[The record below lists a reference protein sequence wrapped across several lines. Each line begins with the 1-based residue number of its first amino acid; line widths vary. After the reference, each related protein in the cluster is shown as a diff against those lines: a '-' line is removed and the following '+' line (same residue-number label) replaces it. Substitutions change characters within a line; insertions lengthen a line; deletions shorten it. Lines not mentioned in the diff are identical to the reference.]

1 VPCCATGTRG
11 TIADG
16 AVCTLSDDC
25 QSGLCVPTSDTES
38 FCSSTCSKDADCKA
52 PFAQCI
58 SVFGASKF
66 DWCFPK
72 S

>member
-1 VPCCATGTRG
+1 M
-11 TIADG
+11 
-16 AVCTLSDDC
+16 LSDEC
-25 QSGLCVPTSDTES
+25 QSGLCVPTSKTGS
-38 FCSSTCSKDADCKA
+38 FCSSTCTKDSDCKA